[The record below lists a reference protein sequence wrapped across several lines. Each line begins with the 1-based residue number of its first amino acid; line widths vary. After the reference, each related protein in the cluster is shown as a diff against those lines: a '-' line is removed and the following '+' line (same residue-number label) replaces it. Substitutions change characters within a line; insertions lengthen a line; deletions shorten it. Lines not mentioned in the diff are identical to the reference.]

1 MFKSFSIL
9 PSKNLFTEFTVGLV
23 GLWFISAGACFG
35 CLLRFL
41 TDFVPAGGYSYIT

>member
-9 PSKNLFTEFTVGLV
+9 PSKNLFTEFVVGLV
-23 GLWFISAGACFG
+23 GFGLRLVSLGACFG

-41 TDFVPAGGYSYIT
+41 TDFVPSGG